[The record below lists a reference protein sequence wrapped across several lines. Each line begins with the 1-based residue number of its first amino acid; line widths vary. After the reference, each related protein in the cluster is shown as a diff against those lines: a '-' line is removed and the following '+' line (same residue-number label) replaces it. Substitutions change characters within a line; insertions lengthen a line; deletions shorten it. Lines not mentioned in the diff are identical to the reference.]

1 MVDPGQ
7 LGGETDVFIAGNDAE
22 AKAWVERMLLRDA
35 FGWQSVVDLGDITG
49 ARGAEMY
56 LPLWLELW
64 GAKGTG
70 ILNIKVVTA

>member
-1 MVDPGQ
+1 M
-7 LGGETDVFIAGNDAE
+7 FIAGNDPE
-22 AKAWVERMLLRDA
+22 AKAWVEHTLLRDA
-35 FGWQSVVDLGDITG
+35 FGWTSVIDLGDITG

-70 ILNIKVVTA
+70 ILNVKVLAA